1 MLADFLLSH
10 GVSTILENKRNDNRL
25 ERGRP
30 ICKRQ
35 KDISFLT
42 RLQFNLNIN
51 VTFPN
56 IPCAILSLDIVDVT
70 GVHMVNLDGRI
81 HKHSLNKDGSKLK
94 TTDAVSILD

>member
-1 MLADFLLSH
+1 M
-10 GVSTILENKRNDNRL
+10 
-25 ERGRP
+25 
-30 ICKRQ
+30 
-35 KDISFLT
+35 
-42 RLQFNLNIN
+42 
-51 VTFPN
+51 TFPN